1 MRKGFTLLELL
12 IVIGILA
19 ILATATVLVLN
30 PAEYLRQARDT
41 QRVTDLESLKG
52 ALSLWVTAGV
62 GTSSLGACPAS
73 GRCTYTGFSTFS
85 GGACSGGNVSTAQ
98 TTDGTGWVDVNFA
111 GLPGGAPLPKLPL
124 DPVNNSTSSAYGYAC
139 SNSTLMFELNGFF
152 ESVKYKT
159 TDDFDGKD
167 GGNNA
172 GAYEVGTSLSL

>member
-1 MRKGFTLLELL
+1 MKKGFTLLELL

-52 ALSLWVTAGV
+52 ALSLFVTSGS
-62 GTSSLGACPAS
+62 SSLGACPTS
-73 GRCTYTGFSTFS
+73 GRCTYTGFNTFS
-85 GGACSGGNVSTAQ
+85 GGACSGGNVSTVQ
-98 TTDGTGWVDVNFA
+98 TTDGLGWVDVNFSA
-111 GLPGGAPLPKLPL
+111 LPGGSPLPKLPI

-139 SNSTLMFELNGFF
+139 NTSTLLFELNGFF
-152 ESVKYKT
+152 ESTKYKT

-167 GGNNA
+167 GGSNA